1 MPRPKADLH
10 PLTIR
15 LTPSALK
22 TLHEFCVAL
31 SQASGVAMVSLSQG
45 VAVLIECV
53 EEAGVLR
60 TVKRSKGASPGDAFR
75 AVLSGPV
82 QCPRGATRK
91 KAAKKAA
98 KKPVPNRSRAA

>member
-53 EEAGVLR
+53 EEARVLR
-60 TVKRSKGASPGDAFR
+60 TVKRSKGASPGDALR
-75 AVLSGPV
+75 EALSGPV
-82 QCPRGATRK
+82 RRPRVSPRK
-91 KAAKKAA
+91 KAAKKPAP
-98 KKPVPNRSRAA
+98 KRRRAA